1 MPDTT
6 FGSDLERISLATDSI
21 SEMDLQRVYEACFS
35 YVKRELRINKL
46 ELLREEPVDDGPGLK
61 PILDTNDS
69 YPAYPIR
76 KPDGSP
82 NGINAFSY
90 LNDQNLWLTVPE
102 GRDDN
107 KVLADLD
114 PSEYQELWSSRRV
127 SAKFTRLHS
136 VNRKYHEEM
145 TKTIISIPIHSRRR
159 CCGVVYFES
168 SARLIPFGE
177 VRLEFGRIAKSLSR
191 LCELWMQ
198 ESERRYRAAEVISDL
213 VKTQDDYTFH
223 FPYSLPLIFGIFPDQ
238 IDENVITAVQ
248 DAVKTIGRYEWM
260 TWREL
265 AQSGVV
271 VSQIETQLSQARYV
285 IAYLSEGRRDSKDN
299 QPLYIDNPNVL
310 YELGMFRG
318 LLRARSEPSRGAI
331 IIREQDSPV
340 VPFDLL
346 PYRRIDVPRSPSG
359 SIDYAKLRQE
369 VKRYIEAL
377 EVL

>member
-1 MPDTT
+1 MPDAT
-6 FGSDLERISLATDSI
+6 FGSDIERISHAIDFI

-46 ELLREEPVDDGPGLK
+46 ELLREEPVDEGPGLK

-76 KPDGSP
+76 KSDGSP

-90 LNDQNLWLTVPE
+90 LNDQKLWLTVPE
-102 GRDDN
+102 GRDD
-107 KVLADLD
+107 KVLADLEA
-114 PSEYQELWSSRRV
+114 SEYQEFWSSRRV
-127 SAKFTRLHS
+127 NAEFTRLHS
-136 VNRKYHEEM
+136 ANRNHHHEM

-159 CCGVVYFES
+159 CWGVAYFES
-168 SARLIPFGE
+168 SARLIPSGE
-177 VRLEFGRIAKSLSR
+177 VRLEFERIAKSLSR

-198 ESERRYRAAEVISDL
+198 DSERRYRAAEVISDL

-238 IDENVITAVQ
+238 IDENVITAVK
-248 DAVKTIGRYEWM
+248 DAVKTIGRYEWK

-265 AQSGVV
+265 AQSGVI
-271 VSQIETQLSQARYV
+271 VSQIEAQLSQARYV
-285 IAYLSEGRRDSKDN
+285 IAYLSEGQRSSKDN
-299 QPLYIDNPNVL
+299 QPLYTDNPNVL

-318 LLRARSEPSRGAI
+318 LLRARSEPARGAI

-340 VPFDLL
+340 APFDLL
-346 PYRRIDVPRSPSG
+346 PYRRIDVPRSSAG
-359 SIDYAKLRQE
+359 SIDHEKLRQE

-377 EVL
+377 EDL